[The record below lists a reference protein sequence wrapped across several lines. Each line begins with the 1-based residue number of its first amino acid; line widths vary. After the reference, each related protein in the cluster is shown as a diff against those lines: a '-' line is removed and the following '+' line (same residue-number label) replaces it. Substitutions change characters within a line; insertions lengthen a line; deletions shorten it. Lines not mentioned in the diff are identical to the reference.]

1 MKKIITIVCLLC
13 AVSVFALD
21 PESILR
27 QADARRAVGD
37 SFRFSIAIENY
48 EDGVLSDRALMSGNA
63 KGMDKTM
70 VQYDEPA
77 DMRGRK
83 LLMTGDEMFIFIPRT
98 RRPVR
103 LTASQRLM
111 GQASNGDV
119 LNVRFQADYTPEL
132 TGEETVETAGGSVEC
147 LVLELTAKRKGTAYN
162 RIVLY
167 VDRDGFFPV
176 QADCYALSGKLLKTA
191 VYSQRKEMEGRLIVT
206 KAVLYDKVKTDCY
219 TVIEFLDMA
228 EEEISDNLF
237 NKEYLIRM

>member
-27 QADARRAVGD
+27 QADARRADGD

-83 LLMTGDEMFIFIPRT
+83 LLMTGDEMFIFMPRT

-132 TGEETVETAGGSVEC
+132 TGEETVETAVGPVEC

-176 QADCYALSGKLLKTA
+176 QAAC
-191 VYSQRKEMEGRLIVT
+191 
-206 KAVLYDKVKTDCY
+206 
-219 TVIEFLDMA
+219 
-228 EEEISDNLF
+228 
-237 NKEYLIRM
+237 